1 MDPDLAE
8 DDEEEDSLEPPEFPN
23 VEQSIRQSIQKYQYV
38 FPKLNWSACD
48 DAKWIQASGTKC
60 NTLSEVLILL
70 KSSDK
75 IVHDLTEP

>member
-1 MDPDLAE
+1 MDPDFTE
-8 DDEEEDSLEPPEFPN
+8 DEVDQTLPEFPEF
-23 VEQSIRQSIQKYQYV
+23 EQSIKQAIQKYHFV

-48 DAKWIQASGTKC
+48 DAKWIQCNGDKC
-60 NTLSEVLILL
+60 ANLSEVFLLL